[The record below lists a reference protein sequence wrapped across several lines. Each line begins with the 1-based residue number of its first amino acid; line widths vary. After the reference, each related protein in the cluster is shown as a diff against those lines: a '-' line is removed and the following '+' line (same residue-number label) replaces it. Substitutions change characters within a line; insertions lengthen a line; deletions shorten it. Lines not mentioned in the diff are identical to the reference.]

1 MIIIVILYYFSTFR
15 TFIMKR
21 RTLFVA
27 YLCSILQ
34 KILKMIIMS
43 KKELNLLIA
52 ILLAGSFFVG
62 CSKFESKNE
71 ERVILVKTMTVSPS
85 NNIVGNSYVGL
96 VEEELSTS
104 LSFQS
109 IGNIENIYVGE
120 GQRVSKGQLLA
131 TLNKAN
137 LKSTH
142 DMALSTL
149 KRAKDGYERLKLL
162 HDNGSLPEIKWVEI
176 QTSLQQ
182 AISSE
187 EIARKGLQNA
197 ELRAPYSGIISKK
210 NAEVGSN
217 VIMGMSVFTLVK
229 TDNVKIKI
237 SIPEKEISKI
247 KIGDPVSINVSAL
260 GNKVFNAK
268 ITEKGVAGDM
278 LSHTY
283 DARIKINNSNN
294 ELLPGMVCNVSIL
307 KEGETQNIV
316 LPNSCIQIDNNDN
329 KFVWI
334 DKNGVAE
341 KRIISTGG
349 FVGDGVI
356 VAGGL
361 SEGDK
366 VIIEGNSKVSQGMKI
381 SVK

>member
-1 MIIIVILYYFSTFR
+1 
-15 TFIMKR
+15 
-21 RTLFVA
+21 
-27 YLCSILQ
+27 
-34 KILKMIIMS
+34 MS
-43 KKELNLLIA
+43 KKELILLIA
-52 ILLAGSFFVG
+52 IVLIGSLFKG
-62 CSKFESKNE
+62 CSKFESKDE
-71 ERVILVKTMTVSPS
+71 ERVVLVKTMTVSPS
-85 NNIVGNSYVGL
+85 NNIIGNSYVGL

-109 IGNIENIYVGE
+109 IGNIESIYVGE
-120 GQRVSKGQLLA
+120 GQRVSRGQLLA

-142 DMALSTL
+142 DMALATL
-149 KRAKDGYERLKLL
+149 NRAKDGYERLKLL
-162 HDNGSLPEIKWVEI
+162 HDNGSLPEVKWVEI
-176 QTSLQQ
+176 QTTLQQ

-247 KIGDPVSINVSAL
+247 NIGDLVSICVSAI
-260 GNKVFNAK
+260 GDKTFNAK
-268 ITEKGVAGDM
+268 ITEKGVAGDI

-283 DARIKINNSNN
+283 DSRIKINNTKN

-307 KEGETQNIV
+307 KKGESENIV
-316 LPNSCIQIDNNDN
+316 LPNSCIQIDNEDN

-334 DKNGVAE
+334 DKNSVCE
-341 KRIISTGG
+341 KRIITTGG
-349 FVGDGVI
+349 FVGGGVI
-356 VAGGL
+356 ISGGL
-361 SEGDK
+361 KDGDK
-366 VIIEGNSKVSQGMKI
+366 VIIEGNNKVSQGMKI
-381 SVK
+381 KVK

>member
-1 MIIIVILYYFSTFR
+1 
-15 TFIMKR
+15 MKS

-27 YLCSILQ
+27 LLCSILQ

-43 KKELNLLIA
+43 KKELISLIA
-52 ILLAGSFFVG
+52 ILLVGSLFVG
-62 CSKFESKNE
+62 CSKLESKDE
-71 ERVILVKTMTVSPS
+71 ERVILVKTITVSPS
-85 NNIVGNSYVGL
+85 NNIIGNSYVGL

-131 TLNKAN
+131 TLNKSN
-137 LKSTH
+137 LKSAH

-149 KRAKDGYERLKLL
+149 NRAKDGYERLKLL
-162 HDNGSLPEIKWVEI
+162 HDNGSLPEIKWVEM
-176 QTSLQQ
+176 QTNLQQ

-210 NAEVGSN
+210 NAEVGAN
-217 VIMGMSVFTLVK
+217 VVMGMSVFTLVK

-237 SIPEKEISKI
+237 SIPENEISKI

-260 GNKVFNAK
+260 GDRAFNAN
-268 ITEKGVAGDM
+268 ISEKGVAGDM

-283 DARIKINNSNN
+283 DVRIKINNRRN

-307 KEGETQNIV
+307 KKGETENIV
-316 LPNSCIQIDNNDN
+316 LPNSCIQIGNDNN

-334 DKNGVAE
+334 DNNGLAE
-341 KRIISTGG
+341 KRIIQTGG

-356 VAGGL
+356 VSGGL
-361 SEGDK
+361 SDGDN
-366 VIIEGNSKVSQGMKI
+366 VIVEGNNKVSQGMKI
-381 SVK
+381 RVK